1 MNLKR
6 YIKACNTVPGYRLAL
21 YDKNDNLIGYVIG
34 HVEHRKGD
42 TAVNI
47 LRCIKSPEGAMSIV
61 SLDAANQAKKKYSN
75 YNELFLY
82 QDANN
87 MNGPIGRY
95 LNTQGS
101 GSHIEVETE

>member
-1 MNLKR
+1 MKR
-6 YIKACNTVPGYRLAL
+6 YIKSANNVPGYRLAL

-34 HVEHRKGD
+34 YVEHRKGE

-47 LRCIKSPEGAMSIV
+47 LRCVKSPEGAMSIV

-75 YNELFLY
+75 YNELLLY

-87 MNGPIGRY
+87 MNSPIGKY
-95 LNTQGS
+95 LNTHGS
-101 GSHIEVETE
+101 GSHIEVEPE